1 VLVYDGACGVCTTFA
16 SWVTGRLRPDCEVTP
31 WQEADLEALGLT
43 REECERAVQW
53 VRVDGRHDAGHRA
66 IGQLLRLSGGPW
78 PALGWPM
85 LVPPTSWVAAG
96 VYRLVAANRSR
107 IPLG

>member
-1 VLVYDGACGVCTTFA
+1 MRPNCDLVA
-16 SWVTGRLRPDCEVTP
+16 
-31 WQEADLEALGLT
+31 WQQADLEAFGLT
-43 REECERAVQW
+43 QEECEQAVQW
-53 VRVDGRHDAGHRA
+53 VRVDGGHDAGHRA
-66 IGQLLRLSGGPW
+66 IGHLLCTAGRAW
-78 PALGWPM
+78 PLLGWPM